1 MLLLN
6 LNYACLIILCTN
18 IHRQTDKLYDT
29 KIKSENIFL
38 ELDFGKDFINFQI

>member
-1 MLLLN
+1 MFNN
-6 LNYACLIILCTN
+6 LMYTYS
-18 IHRQTDKLYDT
+18 QKTDKPYVT